1 MKRIL
6 GMGNA
11 LVDIMIPVENE
22 SILEML
28 GLPKGSMQLVDRE
41 RSASVISALKGYK
54 KSLSAGGSAANTIHG
69 LAKMGASTGY
79 IGVVGEDELGGAFV
93 RDLIQAGVE
102 PHMIHSA
109 QETGRAVALV
119 TPDSE
124 RTFATFLGA
133 AIELSAE
140 HLGAITPPPGPLPKK
155 GGGETPPAAPPA
167 DKSTSPPAPPL
178 EGRGA
183 PSARIVSGE
192 SHPIFSKYQYF
203 HIEGYLVQNHEL
215 IRRAV
220 ELAKANGLIV
230 SLDMASY
237 NVVESNREFL
247 HEIIRKYVDILFA
260 NEEEALA
267 FTGHKPENAVHEMSK
282 FVEIAIVKTGSNG
295 SLIKTTAEYCEIGV
309 IPVMPIDTTGAGDLY
324 AAGFLYGHSMG
335 LPLQKCGEL
344 GAMLAGNVIECMGS
358 KMDEE
363 RWTRILLEI

>member
-1 MKRIL
+1 
-6 GMGNA
+6 MGNA
-11 LVDIMIPVENE
+11 LVDIMIPIE
-22 SILEML
+22 SDAILDML
-28 GLPKGSMQLVDRE
+28 SLPKGSMQLVDRE
-41 RSASVISALKGYK
+41 RSASVLSALNGYK

-69 LAKMGASTGY
+69 LAKLGASTGY
-79 IGVVGEDELGGAFV
+79 IGVIGEDELGGSFV

-140 HLGAITPPPGPLPKK
+140 HL
-155 GGGETPPAAPPA
+155 TPPAA
-167 DKSTSPPAPPL
+167 KSTPPPAPPL
-178 EGRGA
+178 EGKGV
-183 PSARIVSGE
+183 SSTRIAGGE
-192 SHPIFSKYQYF
+192 AHPIFSKYQYF

-220 ELAKANGLIV
+220 EIAKANGLIV

-237 NVVESNREFL
+237 NVVEANRDFL

-260 NEEEALA
+260 NEEEAAA
-267 FTGHKPENAVHEMSK
+267 FTGQRPEQAVHEISK
-282 FVEIAIVKTGSNG
+282 FVEIAIVKTGSQG

-309 IPVMPIDTTGAGDLY
+309 IPVQPIDTTGAGDLY
-324 AAGFLYGHSMG
+324 AAGFLYGHSHGMT
-335 LPLQKCGEL
+335 LQKCGEL
-344 GAMLAGNVIECMGS
+344 GALLAGNVIECMGS
-358 KMDEE
+358 KMNEE
-363 RWTRILLEI
+363 RWNRILMEI